1 MATRV
6 VPPAEPPN
14 VLDTDR
20 LVDRL
25 VALAPEA
32 GAHGSSIRIV
42 RAPGRVNHI
51 GEHTDYNDGFVLPA
65 AIGLETWIA
74 YVATDDGRVNVTL
87 DGSGATASFS
97 LRDVGPRRGAWI
109 DYVAGTAWA
118 QAEADLETVGWRG
131 VVAATLPQEAGLSS
145 SASLE
150 LAAAWALSGTEAP
163 ATDPMTLARICQRAE
178 NEYVGVRC
186 GLMDQFAVAS
196 GEPDRALLLDCRS
209 LAYHAVPLP
218 RRDLTLVAINT
229 GSSRRLGTSAYSAR
243 RDECERAVEAMAQVR
258 PEVRALR
265 DVAVEDLDWAEG
277 VLDELS
283 FRRCRHV
290 VTENARVLAT
300 VDALAAGDFEALGRL
315 FAASHASLRDDY
327 EVSSAE
333 LDLLVEIAA
342 RTRGVVAT
350 RMTGGGFGGCTVNLV
365 RPDAVDRLREAVLR
379 EYPSATGLTPTLFP
393 LQAVAGAG
401 VVRIGE

>member
-42 RAPGRVNHI
+42 RAPGRVNLI

-163 ATDPMTLARICQRAE
+163 ATDPLTLARICQRAE